1 MRTLTQFTP
10 QNYYKK
16 MEYASFLTKKYRLC
30 SYKRFFFPFYLHNP
44 NLFCTFA
51 AEMEKYYPPNLY
63 L

>member
-30 SYKRFFFPFYLHNP
+30 LYKRFFLPI
-44 NLFCTFA
+44 LFA
-51 AEMEKYYPPNLY
+51 
-63 L
+63 